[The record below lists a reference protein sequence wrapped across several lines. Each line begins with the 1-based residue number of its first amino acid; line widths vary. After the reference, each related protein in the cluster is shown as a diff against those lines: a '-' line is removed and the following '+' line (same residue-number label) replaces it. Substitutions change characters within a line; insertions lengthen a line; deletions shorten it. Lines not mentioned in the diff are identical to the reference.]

1 MDESL
6 TGAGAPWPARSDAPP
21 AMPGEAAELARLAG
35 EVPLAPRV
43 WIPAEAEEAFY
54 RLNHLPP
61 RLRELFAPIASRDPD
76 EDDIEDIAPAARD
89 LLARHALLDSWVDAF
104 YDAVAPLPDR
114 VRVRRPGTPGRT
126 AARGRPALLALR
138 AVWAEAWSDA
148 AVTARLRA
156 TGSVALDAAPVL
168 IHDAEDASAAPE
180 LAARVAEVLGTPT
193 AVAARDDGA
202 VTRLGS
208 AARPVGGGAES

>member
-6 TGAGAPWPARSDAPP
+6 TGAGAPWPARADAPP
-21 AMPGEAAELARLAG
+21 AVPGEAAELARLAD

-76 EDDIEDIAPAARD
+76 EDDIEEIAPVARE
-89 LLARHALLDSWVDAF
+89 LLARHALLDTWVDAF
-104 YDAVAPLPDR
+104 YEAVAPLAGH
-114 VRVRRPGTPGRT
+114 VRIRRLGTPGRT

-138 AVWAEAWSDA
+138 AVWAEAWTDA

-168 IHDAEDASAAPE
+168 VHDAEDAPAAPE
-180 LAARVAEVLGTPT
+180 LASRVAEILGRPT
-193 AVAARDDGA
+193 AVTTRSDGA

-208 AARPVGGGAES
+208 AARPGEATAWS

>member
-6 TGAGAPWPARSDAPP
+6 TGAGAPWPARADAPP
-21 AMPGEAAELARLAG
+21 AVPGEAAELARLAG
-35 EVPLAPRV
+35 EVRLAPRV

-76 EDDIEDIAPAARD
+76 EDDVEEVAPQAREM
-89 LLARHALLDSWVDAF
+89 LARHALLDTWVDAF
-104 YDAVAPLPDR
+104 YDALAPLAGR

-126 AARGRPALLALR
+126 AAKGRPALLALR
-138 AVWAEAWSDA
+138 AVWAEAWTDA
-148 AVTARLRA
+148 AVTERLRA
-156 TGSVALDAAPVL
+156 TGSVALTAAPVL
-168 IHDAEDASAAPE
+168 IHDADDAPAAPE
-180 LAARVAEVLGTPT
+180 LSARVARILGAPT
-193 AVAARDDGA
+193 TVAARSDGA

-208 AARPVGGGAES
+208 AARPGEATARS